1 MGARRKPGVPEP
13 GKTRRFGAP
22 FSPVKGGAEEARR
35 LVERAEPVNSAL
47 FVCAHRD
54 GMPGGAP
61 G

>member
-47 FVCAHRD
+47 FVCE
-54 GMPGGAP
+54 PGARG
-61 G
+61 